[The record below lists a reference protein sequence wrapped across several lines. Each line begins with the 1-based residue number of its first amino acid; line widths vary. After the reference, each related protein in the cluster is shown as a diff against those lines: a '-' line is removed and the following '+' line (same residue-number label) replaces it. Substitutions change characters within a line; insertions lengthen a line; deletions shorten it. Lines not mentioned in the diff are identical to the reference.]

1 MFMHAKISKHILVK
15 LLDDCFIQRVKL
27 RNEEGTGCTS
37 IVCCG
42 SLSAVDS
49 LDYV

>member
-1 MFMHAKISKHILVK
+1 MHAKEIKHSLVK
-15 LLDDCFIQRVKL
+15 LLDDCFIERIEV
-27 RNEEGTGCTS
+27 RNEEGTGCNS